1 LNGPYKVQVEAVTG
15 FWWFAL
21 VLICASSALDGPIC
35 LLGLGPLVGWS
46 GFEFAR
52 HVGDEITKLVIA
64 LQFLGAAIGFAIAEG
79 IAFRQRKFR
88 HLFVA
93 SVLTFPAAFMAFLNT
108 LEVDNWILLVSI
120 VFLLADGAVGLMS
133 ATKISD

>member
-1 LNGPYKVQVEAVTG
+1 M
-15 FWWFAL
+15 
-21 VLICASSALDGPIC
+21 LICASSALDGPIC